1 MQLHTLTFDSEI
13 NFSLQVGDTVY
24 YSPVNSMSSQGG
36 YSQGASTISQSGFN
50 TVTNSD
56 TIVEFGVVT
65 SVSQNSITVAY
76 DNVGQAVGG
85 PQPVGG
91 TTVYSNAVVPPQ
103 PGDYIMFAKNKKV
116 NSSSLKGYYAE
127 VEFVNY
133 SKDKIELF
141 SVGSEVSESSK

>member
-1 MQLHTLTFDSEI
+1 MQLHTLTFGSEI

-24 YSPVNSMSSQGG
+24 YSPVDSAVTQG
-36 YSQGASTISQSGFN
+36 SFN
-50 TVTNSD
+50 TVNNYSD
-56 TIVEFGVVT
+56 MVNFGVVT
-65 SVSQNSITVAY
+65 SISQNSFTVVY
-76 DNVGQAVGG
+76 NNSTQTGGG
-85 PQPVGG
+85 PQSGG
-91 TTVYSNAVVPPQ
+91 GSIGTVLVNPPQ
-103 PGDYIMFAKNKKV
+103 PGDYIMFAKNKQV

>member
-36 YSQGASTISQSGFN
+36 YSQGASTTSQSGFN

-65 SVSQNSITVAY
+65 SVSQNSFTVAY
-76 DNVGQAVGG
+76 DNVGQVGG
-85 PQPVGG
+85 VC
-91 TTVYSNAVVPPQ
+91 
-103 PGDYIMFAKNKKV
+103 
-116 NSSSLKGYYAE
+116 
-127 VEFVNY
+127 
-133 SKDKIELF
+133 
-141 SVGSEVSESSK
+141 